1 VGTRWN
7 RRRRK
12 HRRWS
17 RRKRRIDFI
26 DEIKGVLKGKL
37 CILGFECVCVKFSLV
52 QYNSPNIIQMIA
64 DSSVSYID
72 AGRLARSQ

>member
-17 RRKRRIDFI
+17 RRRRRIDFI
-26 DEIKGVLKGKL
+26 DKIKGVLKGKF
-37 CILGFECVCVKFSLV
+37 CILDFECVCVKFSLV
-52 QYNSPNIIQMIA
+52 QF
-64 DSSVSYID
+64 SSAKIYI
-72 AGRLARSQ
+72 